1 MAAQD
6 QKQVKLAKQLLELKQ
21 KIKAEEK
28 IIAGQGEKINSK
40 NVATLERLKKQQ
52 KELNKLKSVGEKASM
67 DASME
72 LSAAEQLRVDLS
84 KKFFTME
91 KKGTEVILTRTQE
104 YFKQGNHLHKFL
116 STNLQ
121 MEKQY
126 LDIESRIKGITHL
139 LGDDMPAELQAAGLD
154 LQEFVSSQVESLDLS
169 QKLLIEKIEKI

>member
-52 KELNKLKSVGEKASM
+52 KELNKLNSVGEKASM

-84 KKFFTME
+84 KKFFSY
-91 KKGTEVILTRTQE
+91 KNLYKS
-104 YFKQGNHLHKFL
+104 HKFFEDTIL
-116 STNLQ
+116 HPFTEDNFF
-121 MEKQY
+121 
-126 LDIESRIKGITHL
+126 R
-139 LGDDMPAELQAAGLD
+139 
-154 LQEFVSSQVESLDLS
+154 
-169 QKLLIEKIEKI
+169 